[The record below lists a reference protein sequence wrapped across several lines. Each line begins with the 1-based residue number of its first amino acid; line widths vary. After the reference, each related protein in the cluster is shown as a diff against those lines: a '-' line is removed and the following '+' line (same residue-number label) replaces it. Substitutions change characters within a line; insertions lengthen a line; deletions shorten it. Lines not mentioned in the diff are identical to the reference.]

1 MSLARLF
8 NKMQLSQADAEV
20 IFDRDEPVGQPTDV
34 VMPRRRWFR
43 RSLAQK
49 DAAKMHS
56 FIGSAGNERRP
67 RRTESSLSAADQQS

>member
-1 MSLARLF
+1 MSLARFF

-43 RSLAQK
+43 RSLAQQ
-49 DAAKMHS
+49 DAAKMQS
-56 FIGSAGNERRP
+56 LVGS
-67 RRTESSLSAADQQS
+67 RRTERRARRSESPLSAADQQS